1 MEYYLTNE
9 EIEALKI
16 YRGINYEAIN
26 QMLTSNSTID
36 ISYIKEQI
44 EENSTLNLYSKE
56 NIIKYM
62 AIIKRVYELMQ
73 KVYYSK
79 KGQLEGILYRGTNM
93 FETEKIMN
101 EPYIDR
107 FLTATTNKNN
117 AKTKFALKWD
127 TPVLMNIEIPK
138 NIPYINTDEILD
150 LNGEEEYIISPFT
163 IIKEI
168 KEITADEV
176 KEYNVILEK
185 QELEKLSIA
194 EREGLYSYIMNT
206 SEIIDIKL
214 KEIIELDKI
223 NFENYENIRKLEQLL
238 GKYENESASEEVD
251 IDDINRI
258 NKQLLEIKDDC
269 RQIDVEKKNI
279 ENFITNWKRNIVV
292 YLMAEC
298 QEIEEKYIVECN
310 EDMKDNTNETVGE
323 ILPNE
328 IESNIEINSEEKTE
342 VENSIQTAEENNIE
356 TDNILENDI
365 SKEQVNEI
373 DTNNKSVEEYK
384 EEGEQKDLENSKNE
398 IIDEN
403 DKKSVTKKECS
414 ENIETCEKLL
424 ENIKNLISKQQNH
437 AKVAGNLGTT
447 YSALNNGF
455 EMKKITEDL
464 SALLKNLKLK
474 VNAIIAENEDEEQLE
489 EKLQKISEI
498 NIQISTLFNYLNN
511 PKSSIGVAN
520 ITRFDE
526 MAIIEENELK
536 KGIYQTVRDVIGE
549 AELKKLKE
557 DLEIIEDKSPLEK
570 LMGIFTGKNKLDEI
584 IVEQIEIRQNA
595 IRKTLSHKLSVA
607 SSYSIHEIVAKIRMF
622 INENDDD
629 TLVENEVLDLGELE
643 KELKNNFIISD
654 TKVESI
660 ITRRDGN
667 HLPVGSKK
675 LSKRESLE
683 VDTYRFLNKY
693 GYDLDQKDEEIK
705 YQDTMAN
712 EISRIIEYINSS
724 NIL

>member
-93 FETEKIMN
+93 FEAERIMN

-238 GKYENESASEEVD
+238 GKYEYGSASEEVD

-643 KELKNNFIISD
+643 KELKNNFVISD

-667 HLPVGSKK
+667 HLPAGSKK

>member
-163 IIKEI
+163 II

>member
-79 KGQLEGILYRGTNM
+79 KGKLEGILYRGTNM
-93 FETEKIMN
+93 FETERIMN

-127 TPVLMNIEIPK
+127 APVLMNITIPK

-168 KEITADEV
+168 KEIDAEEV
-176 KEYNVILEK
+176 KEYKVILEK
-185 QELEKLSIA
+185 QELEKLSVA

-238 GKYENESASEEVD
+238 GKYEYESASEEVD

-323 ILPNE
+323 ILQNE

-526 MAIIEENELK
+526 MVIIEENELK

-643 KELKNNFIISD
+643 KELKNNFVISD

-667 HLPVGSKK
+667 HLPAGSKK

>member
-1 MEYYLTNE
+1 M
-9 EIEALKI
+9 
-16 YRGINYEAIN
+16 
-26 QMLTSNSTID
+26 
-36 ISYIKEQI
+36 
-44 EENSTLNLYSKE
+44 
-56 NIIKYM
+56 
-62 AIIKRVYELMQ
+62 
-73 KVYYSK
+73 
-79 KGQLEGILYRGTNM
+79 
-93 FETEKIMN
+93 
-101 EPYIDR
+101 
-107 FLTATTNKNN
+107 
-117 AKTKFALKWD
+117 
-127 TPVLMNIEIPK
+127 
-138 NIPYINTDEILD
+138 
-150 LNGEEEYIISPFT
+150 
-163 IIKEI
+163 
-168 KEITADEV
+168 
-176 KEYNVILEK
+176 
-185 QELEKLSIA
+185 
-194 EREGLYSYIMNT
+194 
-206 SEIIDIKL
+206 
-214 KEIIELDKI
+214 
-223 NFENYENIRKLEQLL
+223 
-238 GKYENESASEEVD
+238 
-251 IDDINRI
+251 
-258 NKQLLEIKDDC
+258 
-269 RQIDVEKKNI
+269 
-279 ENFITNWKRNIVV
+279 
-292 YLMAEC
+292 
-298 QEIEEKYIVECN
+298 
-310 EDMKDNTNETVGE
+310 
-323 ILPNE
+323 
-328 IESNIEINSEEKTE
+328 
-342 VENSIQTAEENNIE
+342 
-356 TDNILENDI
+356 
-365 SKEQVNEI
+365 
-373 DTNNKSVEEYK
+373 
-384 EEGEQKDLENSKNE
+384 
-398 IIDEN
+398 
-403 DKKSVTKKECS
+403 
-414 ENIETCEKLL
+414 
-424 ENIKNLISKQQNH
+424 ISKQQNH

>member
-62 AIIKRVYELMQ
+62 AIIKKVYELMQ

-79 KGQLEGILYRGTNM
+79 KGQLESIVYRGTNM
-93 FETEKIMN
+93 FEAERIMN

-168 KEITADEV
+168 KEIDAEEV
-176 KEYNVILEK
+176 KEYKVILEK
-185 QELEKLSIA
+185 QELEKLSVA

-238 GKYENESASEEVD
+238 GKYEYGSASEEVD

-323 ILPNE
+323 ILQNE

-643 KELKNNFIISD
+643 KELKNNFVISD

>member
-168 KEITADEV
+168 KEIDAEEV
-176 KEYNVILEK
+176 KEYKVILEK
-185 QELEKLSIA
+185 QELEKLSVA

-323 ILPNE
+323 ILQNE

-643 KELKNNFIISD
+643 KELKNNFVISD

>member
-238 GKYENESASEEVD
+238 ESMRM
-251 IDDINRI
+251 N
-258 NKQLLEIKDDC
+258 Q
-269 RQIDVEKKNI
+269 
-279 ENFITNWKRNIVV
+279 
-292 YLMAEC
+292 
-298 QEIEEKYIVECN
+298 
-310 EDMKDNTNETVGE
+310 
-323 ILPNE
+323 
-328 IESNIEINSEEKTE
+328 
-342 VENSIQTAEENNIE
+342 
-356 TDNILENDI
+356 
-365 SKEQVNEI
+365 
-373 DTNNKSVEEYK
+373 
-384 EEGEQKDLENSKNE
+384 
-398 IIDEN
+398 
-403 DKKSVTKKECS
+403 
-414 ENIETCEKLL
+414 
-424 ENIKNLISKQQNH
+424 H
-437 AKVAGNLGTT
+437 
-447 YSALNNGF
+447 
-455 EMKKITEDL
+455 
-464 SALLKNLKLK
+464 
-474 VNAIIAENEDEEQLE
+474 
-489 EKLQKISEI
+489 
-498 NIQISTLFNYLNN
+498 
-511 PKSSIGVAN
+511 
-520 ITRFDE
+520 
-526 MAIIEENELK
+526 LK
-536 KGIYQTVRDVIGE
+536 K
-549 AELKKLKE
+549 
-557 DLEIIEDKSPLEK
+557 
-570 LMGIFTGKNKLDEI
+570 
-584 IVEQIEIRQNA
+584 
-595 IRKTLSHKLSVA
+595 
-607 SSYSIHEIVAKIRMF
+607 
-622 INENDDD
+622 
-629 TLVENEVLDLGELE
+629 
-643 KELKNNFIISD
+643 
-654 TKVESI
+654 
-660 ITRRDGN
+660 
-667 HLPVGSKK
+667 
-675 LSKRESLE
+675 
-683 VDTYRFLNKY
+683 
-693 GYDLDQKDEEIK
+693 
-705 YQDTMAN
+705 
-712 EISRIIEYINSS
+712 
-724 NIL
+724 

>member
-163 IIKEI
+163 II

-643 KELKNNFIISD
+643 KELKNNFVISD

>member
-62 AIIKRVYELMQ
+62 AIIKKVYELMQ

-79 KGQLEGILYRGTNM
+79 KGQLESILYRGTNM
-93 FETEKIMN
+93 FEAERIMN

-127 TPVLMNIEIPK
+127 TPVLMNITIPK

-168 KEITADEV
+168 KEIDAEEV
-176 KEYNVILEK
+176 KEYKVILEK
-185 QELEKLSIA
+185 QELEKLSVA

-238 GKYENESASEEVD
+238 GKYEYESASEEVD

-323 ILPNE
+323 ILQNE

-398 IIDEN
+398 I
-403 DKKSVTKKECS
+403 
-414 ENIETCEKLL
+414 
-424 ENIKNLISKQQNH
+424 
-437 AKVAGNLGTT
+437 G
-447 YSALNNGF
+447 
-455 EMKKITEDL
+455 
-464 SALLKNLKLK
+464 
-474 VNAIIAENEDEEQLE
+474 
-489 EKLQKISEI
+489 
-498 NIQISTLFNYLNN
+498 
-511 PKSSIGVAN
+511 
-520 ITRFDE
+520 
-526 MAIIEENELK
+526 
-536 KGIYQTVRDVIGE
+536 
-549 AELKKLKE
+549 
-557 DLEIIEDKSPLEK
+557 
-570 LMGIFTGKNKLDEI
+570 
-584 IVEQIEIRQNA
+584 
-595 IRKTLSHKLSVA
+595 
-607 SSYSIHEIVAKIRMF
+607 
-622 INENDDD
+622 
-629 TLVENEVLDLGELE
+629 
-643 KELKNNFIISD
+643 
-654 TKVESI
+654 
-660 ITRRDGN
+660 
-667 HLPVGSKK
+667 
-675 LSKRESLE
+675 
-683 VDTYRFLNKY
+683 
-693 GYDLDQKDEEIK
+693 
-705 YQDTMAN
+705 
-712 EISRIIEYINSS
+712 
-724 NIL
+724 

>member
-238 GKYENESASEEVD
+238 GKYEYGSASEEVD

-643 KELKNNFIISD
+643 KELKNNFVISD

-667 HLPVGSKK
+667 HLPAGSKK